1 MAELFIA
8 LGATKATAATLATIT
23 QVAAISTAAAG
34 QIQAGRVAAAQGR
47 SAQNIAE
54 YNAAVQEQ
62 EAKALRAKA
71 TFEQIR
77 QAERAERIKGTLTAR
92 LAKEGGLGSPVAE
105 DLAAEQ
111 AAELDLEN
119 LLIGFEG
126 EVGARRAL
134 SQAEIDRLSGKV
146 AKQRGKARRQASFL
160 KAGGTLLTGFGEA
173 FE

>member
-1 MAELFIA
+1 MMAPLLIA
-8 LGATKATAATLATIT
+8 ATA
-23 QVAAISTAAAG
+23 VAATG
-34 QIQAGRVAAAQGR
+34 QIQAGRVAVAQGR
-47 SAQNIAE
+47 SVQNIAD

-62 EAKALRAKA
+62 AAKAIRAKA

-77 QAERAERIKGTLTAR
+77 QAERAERIKGTLTTR
-92 LAKEGGLGSPVAE
+92 LAKAGGLGSPVAE

-111 AAELDLEN
+111 AAELKLEN
-119 LLIGFEG
+119 LLIGYEG

-134 SQAEIDRLSGKV
+134 SQAEIDRLSGRV
-146 AKQRGKARRQASFL
+146 AKRRGRAGRRASFL